1 MDESDTTPPPGWF
14 RGTCE
19 GATGLFP
26 ANYAEKMPK
35 DTFSDYVDLDKNAR
49 VPFATEG
56 RPVMQKT
63 PSDDGNNTSSVV
75 QQQQQ
80 NLQQQIQQQLQQQ
93 QQKKH
98 TQQQQQDFKTPQVAT
113 VILEN
118 RKGCF
123 FVTDLF

>member
-26 ANYAEKMPK
+26 SNYVEKIPK

-49 VPFATEG
+49 VPPAIE
-56 RPVMQKT
+56 RKPVMQKT
-63 PSDDGNNTSSVV
+63 LNEDGDNSSSVM

-80 NLQQQIQQQLQQQ
+80 HLQQQLQQQ
-93 QQKKH
+93 LQLQQQKKPN
-98 TQQQQQDFKTPQVAT
+98 QQQQQDLKTPQVAT
-113 VILEN
+113 IRHEN
-118 RKGCF
+118 RKGSF
-123 FVTDLF
+123 